1 MKKMELLAP
10 AGDLERLK
18 IAVLY
23 GADAVYL
30 GGKQFSLRSRASNF
44 GLDEIAQGVDFAKQ
58 HGAHVHV
65 TVNMLPHEEDLDG
78 LKEYLMELERIGVTA
93 IIAASP
99 GIMMCAKR
107 YAPQLEVHVSTQ
119 HSSTNASAAN
129 YWKEKGMDRVVLGR
143 EVTLQEIQETAAHTD
158 VPLEVFIHGGMCI
171 SYSGRCV
178 LSNSMT
184 GRDAN
189 RGGCAQ
195 SCRWKYR
202 LYENDRAL
210 HEEHHLFSMSSKDL
224 MGAAYIADLMAAGIA
239 SLKIEGRMKSAYYV
253 ATLIKTYR
261 MLIDEIAA
269 HGARLSDKRMEWY
282 YTELAKAENRPT
294 GCGFYEG
301 TPTFEG
307 HLYGING
314 ASVTQEFIAYVLDY
328 DETSSIATLQVRN
341 NFSSHI
347 AAEVFGPSISTTRF
361 VMEEL
366 YDLEGNMLEV
376 ARTPMQIIKTHV
388 PCRMEKDAMI
398 RKVVDRERS
407 NIYGR
412 EIS

>member
-1 MKKMELLAP
+1 MKKIELLAP

-44 GLDEIAQGVDFAKQ
+44 GLEEIKQGVEFAKQ
-58 HGAHVHV
+58 HGANVHV
-65 TVNMLPHEEDLDG
+65 TVNMLPHEEDLEG
-78 LKEYLMELERIGVTA
+78 LKEYLMKLEEIGVTA

-99 GIMMCAKR
+99 GIMMCAKK
-107 YAPQLEVHVSTQ
+107 YAPKLEVHVSTQ
-119 HSSTNASAAN
+119 HSSTNSMHAN

-143 EVTLQEIQETAAHTD
+143 EVTLEEIKQTSAHTD

-178 LSNSMT
+178 LSNNMT

-202 LYENDRAL
+202 LYEDDRAL
-210 HEEHHLFSMSSKDL
+210 HDQEHLFSMSSKDL
-224 MGAAYIADLMAAGIA
+224 MAAKYIPDLIEANVA
-239 SLKIEGRMKSAYYV
+239 SLKIEGRMKSAYYI

-261 MLIDEIAA
+261 MLIDEIYEN
-269 HGARLSDKRMEWY
+269 GGRLSDERMNWY
-282 YTELAKAENRPT
+282 YMELAKAENRPT

-301 TPTFEG
+301 MPRFDG

-314 ASVTQEFIAYVLDY
+314 AGVTQEFIAYVLDY
-328 DETSSIATLQVRN
+328 DEESQMATLEVRN
-341 NFSSHI
+341 NFSPHI
-347 AAEVFGPSISTTRF
+347 QAEVFGPSIPMTQFEIDDIS
-361 VMEEL
+361 
-366 YDLEGNMLEV
+366 DSDGNQMDV
-376 ARTPMQIIKTHV
+376 AKTPMQKIKTRV

-398 RKVVDRERS
+398 RKIMVKDRS
-407 NIYGR
+407 NVY
-412 EIS
+412 

>member
-1 MKKMELLAP
+1 MKKIELLAP

-44 GLDEIAQGVDFAKQ
+44 GLEEIAQGVAFARE

-65 TVNMLPHEEDLDG
+65 TVNMLPHEEDLHG

-99 GIMMCAKR
+99 GIMM
-107 YAPQLEVHVSTQ
+107 
-119 HSSTNASAAN
+119 
-129 YWKEKGMDRVVLGR
+129 GR
-143 EVTLQEIQETAAHTD
+143 EVTLEEIKASAAQTK

-178 LSNSMT
+178 LSNNMT

-202 LYENDRAL
+202 LYEGNRPL
-210 HEEHHLFSMSSKDL
+210 HDEQDLFSMSSKDL
-224 MGAAYIADLMAAGIA
+224 MAAKYIPDLIEAGIA
-239 SLKIEGRMKSAYYV
+239 SLKIEGRMKSAYYI

-261 MLIDEIAA
+261 MLIDEIYAE
-269 HGARLSDKRMEWY
+269 GGRLSDKRMEWY
-282 YTELAKAENRPT
+282 YNELAKAENRPT

-301 TPTFEG
+301 MPTYHA
-307 HLYGING
+307 HLYGVNG
-314 ASVTQEFIAYVLDY
+314 AGVTQEFIAYVLDY
-328 DETSSIATLQVRN
+328 EEASGMATLEVRN
-341 NFSSHI
+341 NFRAHI
-347 AAEVFGPSISTTRF
+347 PAEVFGPNLSTTRF
-361 VMEEL
+361 ELQEL
-366 YDLEGNMLEV
+366 YDMDGNLLEV
-376 ARTPMQIIKTHV
+376 ARTPMQKIRTHV
-388 PCRMEKDAMI
+388 PLRLEKDAMI
-398 RKVVDRERS
+398 RKVVTRDRS
-407 NIYGR
+407 GIY
-412 EIS
+412 

>member
-1 MKKMELLAP
+1 MKKIELLAP

-44 GLDEIAQGVDFAKQ
+44 DIEDIAEGVKFANA

-65 TVNMLPHEEDLDG
+65 TVNMLPHEEDLHG
-78 LKEYLMELERIGVTA
+78 LKEYLMELERVGVTA

-99 GIMMCAKR
+99 HIAKTAKT
-107 YAPQLEVHVSTQ
+107 YAPKLEVHVSTQ
-119 HSSTNASAAN
+119 HSSTNSSAAN
-129 YWKEKGMDRVVLGR
+129 YWKEKGMDRVVLAR
-143 EVTLQEIQETAAHTD
+143 EVTLKEIQETAKHTD

-178 LSNSMT
+178 LSNNMT

-202 LYENDRAL
+202 LFEGERQLHDDEN
-210 HEEHHLFSMSSKDL
+210 LFSMSSKDL
-224 MGAAYIADLMAAGIA
+224 MAAKFIPDLIESGIA

-261 MLIDEIAA
+261 MLIDEIYAC
-269 HGARLSDKRMEWY
+269 GKLSDERMNWY
-282 YTELAKAENRPT
+282 YHELAKAENRPT
-294 GCGFYEG
+294 GVGFYEG
-301 TPTFEG
+301 LPKPTG
-307 HLYGING
+307 NLYGVNG
-314 ASVTQEFIAYVLDY
+314 AGVTQEFIAYVLDY
-328 DETSSIATLQVRN
+328 DEETHIATLEVRN
-341 NFSSHI
+341 NFRSHI
-347 AAEVFGPSISTTRF
+347 QAEVFGPSIAATAF
-361 VMEEL
+361 EIDDL
-366 YDLEGNMLEV
+366 YDIEGNLMEV
-376 ARTPMQIIKTHV
+376 AKTPMQIVKTHV
-388 PCRMEKDAMI
+388 PIRMEKDAMI
-398 RKVVDRERS
+398 RKIIVKDRT
-407 NIYGR
+407 NIY
-412 EIS
+412 